1 MKTNCLAQCL
11 ATINPGNSYYYKI
24 REERIVDELQECSD
38 ANTRVQQGQFRQQH
52 VKPLA
57 IRRRLGSCSVVP
69 AGTQA
74 LFSGSF
80 CSAILGK
87 QDLLLVI
94 FEPIFLN
101 RKEEG
106 KEKAPQPCSQISLA
120 ERSPVAFLCT
130 KDVVDFTPVSYL
142 LQTLL
147 LRFTGKIDC
156 SLKNNW
162 GNQLTP
168 FFVVV

>member
-11 ATINPGNSYYYKI
+11 ATINPSNSYYYKI

-120 ERSPVAFLCT
+120 EPNLLSQQQRRGVPFSPR
-130 KDVVDFTPVSYL
+130 P
-142 LQTLL
+142 LQHLL
-147 LRFTGKIDC
+147 LIDF
-156 SLKNNW
+156 LMITI
-162 GNQLTP
+162 LTD
-168 FFVVV
+168 VR